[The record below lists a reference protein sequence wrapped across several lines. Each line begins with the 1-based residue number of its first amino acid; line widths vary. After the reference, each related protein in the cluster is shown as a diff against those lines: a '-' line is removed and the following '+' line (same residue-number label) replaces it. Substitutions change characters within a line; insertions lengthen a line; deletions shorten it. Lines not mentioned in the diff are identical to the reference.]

1 MSGQWK
7 TRRVAPALLGAVVAM
22 LGVSGCSE
30 QRTLS
35 DLERYVSSLHADIVP
50 QVDPL
55 PEQPPV
61 VTVIY
66 TADES
71 KDPFAPSNVYGKDEI
86 LAEAKTDS
94 APEID
99 PLAPDPARLREPLE
113 RYPLDA
119 LELVGTMRLD
129 AGNWALVKSPDGQIH
144 RVVVGSYLGQNI
156 GKIVAINEKLG
167 SLEIEELVLG
177 TSGRWEIR
185 LTGLKTGG

>member
-7 TRRVAPALLGAVVAM
+7 TRRVAPALLGVVVAM
-22 LGVSGCSE
+22 LGISGCSE